1 MKCFL
6 CDSKSTS
13 VEHVPA
19 RSFFPKNKRFNLIT
33 VPSCEKHNLD
43 TSLDDEYIRD
53 VIAMAKG
60 TNSIAVNHFRD
71 KGIKSLQKSPA
82 LANLIAK
89 NPKYLNFIKDNEET
103 KNLTYQVER
112 PRFDRVLK
120 KIAYG
125 LYFHKYKSTW
135 NKELAISTDRL
146 ITENYEPDII
156 AEELKRHPEL
166 RDSANY
172 EGNNPDVFKFS
183 FLDFS
188 NRPDKFL
195 LMNFYEYFEIWA
207 LPLESSISSTL
218 D

>member
-1 MKCFL
+1 M
-6 CDSKSTS
+6 
-13 VEHVPA
+13 
-19 RSFFPKNKRFNLIT
+19 
-33 VPSCEKHNLD
+33 D

-53 VIAMAKG
+53 VIAMTKG

-71 KGIKSLQKSPA
+71 KGFKSLQKSSA
-82 LANLIAK
+82 LANLIGK
-89 NPKYLNFIKDNEET
+89 NPKYLNFIKGNQKT

-112 PRFDRVLK
+112 VRFDRALK

-125 LYFHKYKSTW
+125 LFFHKYKSTW

-146 ITENYEPDII
+146 ITENYKPDTI

-166 RDSANY
+166 RESANY

-183 FLDFS
+183 FLDFP

-207 LPLESSISSTL
+207 LPIDSSNSSAL